1 MESLRSRIILHHTCL
16 MEQLEWKY
24 RNYINQLLVRKSKL
38 VVKMQH
44 DFYKELQRIRIH
56 EYQSHTQTPVES
68 NEAHHASTEP
78 FDQTNIST
86 NHIHHGEDTNQHAQ
100 PNDEVQNDI
109 SNEVSGAR
117 DDSAIYGSTY
127 NPVRGEDTLNPI
139 FTEPQA
145 IQDDSSI
152 KSDESLSELAFELDT
167 SNAKPNVSVT
177 SQTQGDQIFDFIE
190 RSNDT
195 AAPSAMNSVHDE
207 DILNPQSGKQYI
219 GSLGV
224 QGDKRESNQSIHKPT
239 SKPTNSKL
247 NKRKKRD
254 GKKSFECPYCNASF
268 PSCSLCTRH
277 IRTHTNERPF
287 KCTYLNCEKAFKRR
301 DAFTRHIRTH
311 TNERPFK
318 CTYLNCDWAF
328 KRRDALRSHIRT
340 HTGEKPYQCNICKK
354 RFTQSGGRT
363 SHVKRMHAE

>member
-1 MESLRSRIILHHTCL
+1 MDQVNMDALRNRIIVHHTCL

-78 FDQTNIST
+78 FDQTNIHT
-86 NHIHHGEDTNQHAQ
+86 NDIHHGEDTNQHAQ
-100 PNDEVQNDI
+100 PNDEVQDDI
-109 SNEVSGAR
+109 SNDVSSVE
-117 DDSAIYGSTY
+117 SAIYGSTY
-127 NPVRGEDTLNPI
+127 NPI
-139 FTEPQA
+139 FAQPQA

-152 KSDESLSELAFELDT
+152 NSDESLSELAFELDT
-167 SNAKPNVSVT
+167 SNTEPNDSVI
-177 SQTQGDQIFDFIE
+177 SQTPGDHINFNLIE
-190 RSNDT
+190 RSNGT

-207 DILNPQSGKQYI
+207 DILNPQSGKQHI
-219 GSLGV
+219 GSLEV
-224 QGDKRESNQSIHKPT
+224 QRDKRESNQSIHKPT

-247 NKRKKRD
+247 NKREKRD

-268 PSCSLCTRH
+268 PSCMRTHH
-277 IRTHTNERPF
+277 ICTHTNERPF

-340 HTGEKPYQCNICKK
+340 HTGE
-354 RFTQSGGRT
+354 
-363 SHVKRMHAE
+363 

>member
-1 MESLRSRIILHHTCL
+1 MDQVNWDALRSRIVLHHTCL

-44 DFYKELQRIRIH
+44 DFYKELQSIRIH

-78 FDQTNIST
+78 FDQTNIHT
-86 NHIHHGEDTNQHAQ
+86 NHIHHDEDTNKHAQ
-100 PNDEVQNDI
+100 PNDEVQDDI
-109 SNEVSGAR
+109 SNDVSSVE
-117 DDSAIYGSTY
+117 SAIYGSTY

-139 FTEPQA
+139 FEQPQA

-152 KSDESLSELAFELDT
+152 NSDESLSELAFELDT
-167 SNAKPNVSVT
+167 SNTEHP
-177 SQTQGDQIFDFIE
+177 
-190 RSNDT
+190 
-195 AAPSAMNSVHDE
+195 P
-207 DILNPQSGKQYI
+207 SGKQHI
-219 GSLGV
+219 GSLEV

-268 PSCSLCTRH
+268 PSCSYYTRH

-301 DAFTRHIRTH
+301 DA
-311 TNERPFK
+311 
-318 CTYLNCDWAF
+318 
-328 KRRDALRSHIRT
+328 LRSHIRT
-340 HTGEKPYQCNICKK
+340 HTGEKPYQCNICQK
-354 RFTQSGGRT
+354 RFTISGNRNR
-363 SHVKRMHAE
+363 HVKMMHDKKS

>member
-1 MESLRSRIILHHTCL
+1 MDQVNWDALRSRIVLHHTCL

-44 DFYKELQRIRIH
+44 DFYKELQSIRIH

-78 FDQTNIST
+78 FDQTNIHT
-86 NHIHHGEDTNQHAQ
+86 NHIHHDEDTNKHAQ
-100 PNDEVQNDI
+100 PNDEVQDDI
-109 SNEVSGAR
+109 SNDVSSVE
-117 DDSAIYGSTY
+117 SAIYGSTY

-139 FTEPQA
+139 FEQPQA

-152 KSDESLSELAFELDT
+152 NSDESLSELAFELDT

-268 PSCSLCTRH
+268 PSCSYYTRH

-301 DAFTRHIRTH
+301 DA
-311 TNERPFK
+311 
-318 CTYLNCDWAF
+318 
-328 KRRDALRSHIRT
+328 LRSHIRT
-340 HTGEKPYQCNICKK
+340 HTGEKPYQCNICQK
-354 RFTQSGGRT
+354 RFTISGNRNR
-363 SHVKRMHAE
+363 HVKMMHDKKS

>member
-44 DFYKELQRIRIH
+44 DFYKELQSIRIH

-100 PNDEVQNDI
+100 PNDEVQDDI
-109 SNEVSGAR
+109 SNDVSSVE
-117 DDSAIYGSTY
+117 SAIYGSTY
-127 NPVRGEDTLNPI
+127 NPI
-139 FTEPQA
+139 FAQPQA

-152 KSDESLSELAFELDT
+152 NSDESLSELAFELDT
-167 SNAKPNVSVT
+167 SNTEPNL
-177 SQTQGDQIFDFIE
+177 IE

-195 AAPSAMNSVHDE
+195 AAPSAMNSVHDEE

-287 KCTYLNCEKAFKRR
+287 KCTYLNC
-301 DAFTRHIRTH
+301 
-311 TNERPFK
+311 
-318 CTYLNCDWAF
+318 DWAF

-363 SHVKRMHAE
+363 SHVKRMHAEKS